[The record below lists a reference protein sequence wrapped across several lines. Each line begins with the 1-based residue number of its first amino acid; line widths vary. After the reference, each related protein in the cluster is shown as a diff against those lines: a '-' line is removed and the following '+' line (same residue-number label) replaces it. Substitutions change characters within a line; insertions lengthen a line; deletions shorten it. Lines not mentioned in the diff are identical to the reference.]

1 MRVLIAVV
9 VVAMSPLSLLA
20 QAPPPPPPPMPM
32 QMPGRDA
39 AQKTGTARLAGRV
52 TALESGRP
60 IRRAVIRASAP
71 DMREPRSVSTDAEG
85 RWELRELPAGRYS
98 VMVTKGGYVS
108 LSFGQ
113 LRPFEQGKTIELKD
127 GQAEEK
133 IDVALP
139 RGGVISGRV
148 VDEFG
153 EPVIGV
159 RVSPHRHR
167 YVNGRRQLTALT
179 SDTTDDL
186 GAFRLHGLSPGDY
199 YVSAQSNTFT
209 FLGTSEDRT
218 GYGHTFHP
226 GTLNQAEAT
235 RVAVAVGQE
244 TQNILLALVPS
255 RVATL
260 SGTLTVSSGKPAPMG
275 MVMLRD
281 VAAGASMT
289 TMMPGMVR
297 DGTWSISGVTP
308 GEYQLVAQGFTDLE
322 RLQSAGM
329 TGSSAGVI
337 RESVVQAIT
346 VTGEDIKG
354 IALATS
360 AGGTAKG
367 RIRFEGANPPTAP
380 PTGFSIQGFD
390 AQNTDLFS
398 LAGGLVRQDWTFDLN
413 GVQGRRVIRPVGQLP
428 GWYLKS
434 VTHEGNDITDTG
446 VNAAD
451 GAEVSG
457 IEILMTQ
464 VVAEVSGTV
473 QDSKGTPATDYVVV
487 LFAPEAEKWGWQ
499 TRFVRVARP
508 DQTGRFLSRGL
519 PAGSYLAVALE
530 YMEPGE
536 ESNPEF
542 LERTKA
548 LGTTFRLADGEKKSL
563 TLRLSAQ

>member
-1 MRVLIAVV
+1 MPHALAVL
-9 VVAMSPLSLLA
+9 VVALLTLDVFP
-20 QAPPPPPPPMPM
+20 QAPPPPPPMPM

-39 AQKTGTARLAGRV
+39 AQKTGTARLSGRV
-52 TALESGRP
+52 TALDSGRP

-85 RWELRELPAGRYS
+85 RWELRDLPAGRYN

-108 LSFGQ
+108 LNFGQ

-133 IDVALP
+133 IDVVLP

-153 EPVIGV
+153 EPVIGA

-167 YVNGRRQLTALT
+167 YMNGRRQLTALT

-218 GYGHTFHP
+218 GYGQTFYP

-235 RVAVAVGQE
+235 RVTVAVGQE
-244 TQNILLALVPS
+244 TQNIVLALVPS
-255 RVATL
+255 RIATL
-260 SGTLTVSSGKPAPMG
+260 SGTLTTSTGKPAPMG

-281 VAAGASMT
+281 VAAGAAPMVMS
-289 TMMPGMVR
+289 PGMVR
-297 DGTWSISGVTP
+297 DGTWTISGVTP
-308 GEYQLVAQGFTDLE
+308 GEYQLMAQAFSDLARLEAVA
-322 RLQSAGM
+322 M
-329 TGSSAGVI
+329 TGGSAGVLP
-337 RESVVQAIT
+337 ETSVQSIT

-354 IALATS
+354 IALTTS
-360 AGGTAKG
+360 AGGSATG
-367 RIRFEGANPPTAP
+367 RVRFEGGKPPATP

-390 AQNTDLFS
+390 VQNAGS
-398 LAGGLVRQDWTFDLN
+398 LNMASGLVKQDWTFTVGGLL
-413 GVQGRRVIRPVGQLP
+413 GRRVIRPIGQLP

-434 VTHEGNDITDTG
+434 VTHEGTDITDSG

-451 GAEVSG
+451 GAELSG
-457 IEILMTQ
+457 IEIVMTQ
-464 VVAEVSGTV
+464 DVAEVSGTV

-487 LFAPEAEKWGWQ
+487 LFAPDAEKWGWQ

-519 PAGSYLAVALE
+519 PPGSYLAVALE
-530 YMEPGE
+530 YIEPGE
-536 ESNPEF
+536 ETNPEF
-542 LERTKA
+542 LERIKA
-548 LGTTFRLADGEKKSL
+548 MGTTVRLDEGEKKSL